1 MRQVGLV
8 RWLGRDRL
16 WRTRLNGW
24 ALFVDP
30 GPQGGRPAS
39 NGRSAGRAVPVASPV
54 VSSSPPFKAP
64 VGTRDVLPP
73 ESRRW
78 EAMLTTFATI
88 VEAAGYGLVQSPLFE
103 DIEVFRRIG
112 EGTDVVGKEM
122 YDFVDRGQRH
132 VALRPEGTAPVARA
146 FVQHRPATPW
156 KAWYATPCFRY
167 ERPQA
172 GRYRQHHQVGV
183 EAIGSPDPDLDVEV
197 ITVGRDHLAA
207 LGLRRVTLLLNSMG
221 TRADRTRYTEALRG
235 WLEDRRGHLAEED
248 RDKIA
253 THPMRVLDSKRPATR
268 AATGDAP
275 RITDHLSDEAGAH
288 FERVQAG
295 LASTGTDVV
304 LEPRLVRGLDY
315 YTHTTFELVSS
326 ALETAQSTLVGGGR
340 YDGLIE
346 SLGGPPTPGI
356 GFGSGIERV
365 LLACDAE
372 EALPAPE
379 GAVQVFVVDV
389 AGGEAARDLSIE
401 LRRAGIGAERA
412 FDARSMRAQMKA
424 ADRSGARVALIIGE
438 QEEVDGTVAV
448 RSLLGDERSQVAVP
462 RQKVVAHLGELLA

>member
-1 MRQVGLV
+1 LV
-8 RWLGRDRL
+8 
-16 WRTRLNGW
+16 
-24 ALFVDP
+24 
-30 GPQGGRPAS
+30 
-39 NGRSAGRAVPVASPV
+39 
-54 VSSSPPFKAP
+54 
-64 VGTRDVLPP
+64 P
-73 ESRRW
+73 ESGRW
-78 EAMLTTFATI
+78 QALLSTFTSI

-103 DIEVFRRIG
+103 DIDVFSRIG

-132 VALRPEGTAPVARA
+132 LALRPEGTASVARA

-172 GRYRQHHQVGV
+172 GRYRQHHQVGI

-197 ITVGRDHLAA
+197 ITIGHDFLDA
-207 LGLRRVTLLLNSMG
+207 LGLGRVELLLNSMG
-221 TRADRTRYTEALRG
+221 APDDRARYTDGLRA
-235 WLEDRRGHLAEED
+235 WLEDRRGDLAEAD
-248 RDKIA
+248 QDKIA
-253 THPMRVLDSKRPATR
+253 THPLRVLDSKRPATR
-268 AATGDAP
+268 AATADAP

-295 LASTGTDVV
+295 LTSAGLDAVI
-304 LEPRLVRGLDY
+304 EPRLVRGLDY

-326 ALETAQSTLVGGGR
+326 ALETAQNTLVGGGR

-372 EALPAPE
+372 GVFPAPA
-379 GAVQVFVVDV
+379 GSVDVFVVDV
-389 AGGEAARDLSIE
+389 AGGETARDLTTE
-401 LRRAGIGAERA
+401 LRRAGIGADRG

-424 ADRSGARVALIIGE
+424 ADRSGARVALIVGE
-438 QEEVDGTVAV
+438 EEQADGTVAV
-448 RSLLGDERSQVAVP
+448 RSLLGTERSQEAVP
-462 RQKVVAHLGELLA
+462 RQKVVAHLGELLS